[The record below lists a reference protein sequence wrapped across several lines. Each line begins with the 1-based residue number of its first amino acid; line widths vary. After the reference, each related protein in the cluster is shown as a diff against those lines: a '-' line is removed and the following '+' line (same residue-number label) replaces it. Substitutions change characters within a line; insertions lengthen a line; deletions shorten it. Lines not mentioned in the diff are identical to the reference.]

1 MNNLAAPCNIGEDH
15 LFFEL
20 IKSRKV
26 FQGRAFN
33 VRIDTVRT
41 PEGRIIDL
49 DIVDRRESVAVV
61 SIDDSGHVLFV
72 RQYRHPT
79 ETSILEL
86 PAGVIEA
93 GETPD
98 ACAAREIREEVG
110 MAAREIRK
118 IGSFYLAPGYS
129 SEFMHVFLAVDLYP
143 DRLQGDED
151 ELIEVEK
158 LPAGAVLEMAET
170 GQIQDA
176 KSLAA
181 LLLARQH
188 LIQL

>member
-1 MNNLAAPCNIGEDH
+1 MI
-15 LFFEL
+15 FEL

-26 FQGRAFN
+26 FQGRVFD

-49 DIVDRRESVAVV
+49 DIVDHRESVALVPV
-61 SIDDSGHVLFV
+61 DDSGNVLFV

-79 ETSILEL
+79 KTVILEL
-86 PAGVIEA
+86 PAGVVEA

-98 ACAAREIREEVG
+98 ECAAREIREETG
-110 MAAREIRK
+110 MAAREFRK

-129 SEFMHVFLAVDLYP
+129 SEFMHVFLAKGLYA
-143 DRLQGDED
+143 DRLKGDED
-151 ELIEVEK
+151 ELIEVQK
-158 LPAGAVLEMAET
+158 LPVRSVLEMAEN
-170 GQIQDA
+170 GQIEDA

-181 LLLARQH
+181 LLLARQD
-188 LIQL
+188 LFQL